1 MRVIPSA
8 LNDIASL
15 LCCPFF
21 LSVCTFILLY
31 PTSVAILPADTDEE
45 MNGTLDQNETV
56 HYHYHIP
63 VAGIT
68 LRVCISVGHVVVYGS
83 FSVPNPN
90 SAFYD
95 FVLEFGS
102 ESNTSDTETCRNRYI
117 DPDKIPQPHPPPNTQ
132 PSSTYQ
138 PSTGGAPT
146 TTTTLAPQ
154 PTVVPS
160 TSPPVVGLTDKVVYL
175 SVVGRAED
183 NNFVLNGSVGDSY
196 PKPSSA
202 IISGALPPTT
212 SSLRVAPVSS
222 STPPATVPPS
232 VSSISTTLTLMLMQ

>member
-1 MRVIPSA
+1 MCV
-8 LNDIASL
+8 
-15 LCCPFF
+15 
-21 LSVCTFILLY
+21 LSSCIY
-31 PTSVAILPADTDEE
+31 PTFAATLPADTDEE

-56 HYHYHIP
+56 RYHYQIP

-117 DPDKIPQPHPPPNTQ
+117 DPDKIPRPHHPPNTK

-160 TSPPVVGLTDKVVYL
+160 TAPPVVELTDKVVYL

-183 NNFVLNGSVGDSY
+183 NNFFLNGSVGDSY
-196 PKPSSA
+196 PQPSSA
-202 IISGALPPTT
+202 VISSATVPATTT
-212 SSLRVAPVSS
+212 SLRVSS

-232 VSSISTTLTLMLMQ
+232 VSSKHYSYSYVKAITLTLEQFRQY

>member
-1 MRVIPSA
+1 MYNFYFTTHVI
-8 LNDIASL
+8 
-15 LCCPFF
+15 
-21 LSVCTFILLY
+21 LSVCVCTFLLY
-31 PTSVAILPADTDEE
+31 PTSAATLPADTDEE

-56 HYHYHIP
+56 RYHYQIP

-102 ESNTSDTETCRNRYI
+102 ETNTSDTEICRNRYI
-117 DPDKIPQPHPPPNTQ
+117 DPDKIPRPLPPPNTH
-132 PSSTYQ
+132 PSSTYE

-160 TSPPVVGLTDKVVYL
+160 TAPPVVELTDKVVYL
-175 SVVGRAED
+175 SVVGVAKE
-183 NNFVLNGSVGDSY
+183 NNFVLNGSVGDIY
-196 PKPSSA
+196 PKPPA
-202 IISGALPPTT
+202 VTI
-212 SSLRVAPVSS
+212 
-222 STPPATVPPS
+222 STPTSGRKKLSGKKSLQQAV
-232 VSSISTTLTLMLMQ
+232 VYII